1 MLNNNE
7 IISMWKLEYHKD
19 WAILLVYSNIDSK
32 MVMEMG
38 KQTIQKTE
46 FLLYSWLISSMTI
59 RLWMAPYTDI
69 LVAELYLIYT

>member
-1 MLNNNE
+1 
-7 IISMWKLEYHKD
+7 MWKLEYHKD

-69 LVAELYLIYT
+69 LMAELYLICT

>member
-1 MLNNNE
+1 
-7 IISMWKLEYHKD
+7 MWKLGYHKD

-46 FLLYSWLISSMTI
+46 FLLYSWLISSLTYQIMNGTLCRHI
-59 RLWMAPYTDI
+59 NGRTLLD
-69 LVAELYLIYT
+69 LYLIKTT